1 MKRAG
6 AFRLLIL
13 AIVYSKGLTLLVGCA
28 AAAPPGPAAS
38 PSRSGAPYESRG
50 PNPHSIQIEINARAA
65 REILATLSRDKYDA
79 TDAKLLVDL
88 PAVRLAIQDSGRDAE
103 AFERDLAQ
111 AFDEKARAAVF
122 DFRSVRE
129 NRARWEGLLQA
140 IASREAELSRMAAER
155 AAVLL
160 PADRPVSADLRVFL
174 SFGLAGLADHVLLTA
189 PDGRDFM
196 IVDLARALG
205 DVESEPI
212 ESQVARLA
220 RLIAGG
226 AFRQAWAAYRQTS
239 PAWQG
244 RADELGPLGPLLRA
258 VAEAGPP
265 AIFTVDESF
274 FPLTVWLKEP
284 MKRSLS
290 ELNRLAERV
299 AASEKELEQRVELTA
314 EIRRPEFARRLAG
327 PAGAFLA
334 DAIIQAE
341 GLEAYRTALAGGP
354 RAFFQAYDRVARERR
369 DLISLADVIR
379 DRLAEKPAGR

>member
-1 MKRAG
+1 
-6 AFRLLIL
+6 
-13 AIVYSKGLTLLVGCA
+13 
-28 AAAPPGPAAS
+28 
-38 PSRSGAPYESRG
+38 
-50 PNPHSIQIEINARAA
+50 
-65 REILATLSRDKYDA
+65 
-79 TDAKLLVDL
+79 
-88 PAVRLAIQDSGRDAE
+88 
-103 AFERDLAQ
+103 
-111 AFDEKARAAVF
+111 
-122 DFRSVRE
+122 
-129 NRARWEGLLQA
+129 
-140 IASREAELSRMAAER
+140 
-155 AAVLL
+155 
-160 PADRPVSADLRVFL
+160 
-174 SFGLAGLADHVLLTA
+174 
-189 PDGRDFM
+189 
-196 IVDLARALG
+196 
-205 DVESEPI
+205 
-212 ESQVARLA
+212 
-220 RLIAGG
+220 
-226 AFRQAWAAYRQTS
+226 
-239 PAWQG
+239 
-244 RADELGPLGPLLRA
+244 LRA

>member
-1 MKRAG
+1 MRRAG

-13 AIVYSKGLTLLVGCA
+13 AIGYLKGLTVLVGCA

-38 PSRSGAPYESRG
+38 PSRSGGPYESRG

-65 REILATLSRDKYDA
+65 GEILATLSREKYEP
-79 TDAKLLVDL
+79 TDAKLLADL
-88 PAVRLAIQDSGRDAE
+88 PAVRLAIQDAGRDAA
-103 AFERDLAQ
+103 AFEMDLAQ

-129 NRARWEGLLQA
+129 NRARWGSLLQA
-140 IASREAELSRMAAER
+140 IGPREAELSRMAAER

-244 RADELGPLGPLLRA
+244 RPDELGPLGPLLKA

-265 AIFTVDESF
+265 AIFSVDESF

-334 DAIIQAE
+334 DAIIL
-341 GLEAYRTALAGGP
+341 G
-354 RAFFQAYDRVARERR
+354 
-369 DLISLADVIR
+369 
-379 DRLAEKPAGR
+379 